1 MAYDLII
8 KNGTVIDG
16 TGSFRRRA
24 DVGVKDGTVAEIGR
38 VTDCAAKTID
48 ASDLIVA
55 PGFVDPHTHYDAQIC
70 WDPLVSCTSWHGVTT
85 VMMGNCGVGIA
96 PCKPSVREVPAW
108 DLVNVKEI
116 PFDALARGVSWEW
129 ETFPDFMA
137 AAERRGAGINLAFL
151 APLTPFRH
159 YVLGDESM
167 EREARPAEIAQI
179 ASLLREAITA
189 GAFGFST
196 TTLPEHIG
204 YQGRPLACRLASRDE
219 LKAYANV
226 LRDLGR
232 GAIEVALTR
241 RAGAVS
247 ESEYDLL
254 EFLLDES
261 ERPVTWLGMASR
273 PEQPEAS
280 VETLKR
286 LEPLI
291 NRGGIPQVL
300 CKPFVVQMDLR
311 NPFSF
316 ADMAMWGPVFNQP
329 PCAQKK
335 FYRDPAFRAAFR
347 EELKRPHLFQGR
359 WNRVEVLEVTNPALK
374 LNEGRTV
381 EAIAEE
387 RNKDPLDIFFDLAL
401 ADDLNIQYT
410 IQQYHEEGN
419 RQLVSDSRTMIGLA
433 EGGAHVN
440 MLCDAGYCTYL
451 LGTWVRE
458 RRAMSLEQA
467 IKRITSEPA
476 DFFGI
481 SDRGRLK
488 AGLPADIAIFDEHR
502 VGSAKRARMQNDL
515 PGGGRRLVMPAEGI
529 EYTIVNG
536 DVLYEHGYHSGYLP
550 GRVLRSG
557 GADCGGAIRT
567 SAPRQPEAIM
577 GK

>member
-24 DVGVKDGTVAEIGR
+24 DVGIKDGRVAEIGR
-38 VTDCAAKTID
+38 ITECTAKTID

-96 PCKPSVREVPAW
+96 PCKPEVREVPAW

-159 YVLGDESM
+159 YVLGDEST
-167 EREARPAEIAQI
+167 EREARPGEIAQI
-179 ASLLREAITA
+179 ATLLREAITA

-219 LKAYANV
+219 LRAYANV

-273 PEQPEAS
+273 PDLPEAS
-280 VETLKR
+280 VDTLKR

-311 NPFSF
+311 NPFAF
-316 ADMAMWGPVFNQP
+316 ADMAMWGPLFNQP

-335 FYRDPAFRAAFR
+335 FYRDTAFRAAFR

-359 WNRVEVLEVTNPALK
+359 WNRVEVLEVSNPALK
-374 LNEGRTV
+374 LSEGRTI

-387 RNKDPLDIFFDLAL
+387 RNKDPLDTFFDLAL

-419 RQLVSDSRTMIGLA
+419 RQLVSDSRTMIGLS
-433 EGGAHVN
+433 EGGAHLN
-440 MLCDAGYCTYL
+440 ALCDAGYCTYL

-467 IKRITSEPA
+467 VKRITSEPA

-481 SDRGRLK
+481 RDRGRLK
-488 AGLPADIAIFDEHR
+488 VGLPADVAIFDEHR

-536 DVLYEHGYHSGYLP
+536 DVLYEHGDHSGYLP

-557 GADCGGAIRT
+557 ADCRGTIRPGGG
-567 SAPRQPEAIM
+567 QLEAIM

>member
-1 MAYDLII
+1 MSYDLVI

-16 TGSFRRRA
+16 TGALRRRA
-24 DVGVKDGTVAEIGR
+24 DVAIKNGKVAEIGK
-38 VTDCAAKTID
+38 VTDGGTETID

-96 PCKPSVREVPAW
+96 PCKPAVREVPAW

-129 ETFPDFMA
+129 ETFPDFMD

-167 EREARPAEIAQI
+167 EREARPNEIAQI
-179 ASLLREAITA
+179 ASLLREAVTA

-247 ESEYDLL
+247 ESEYELL

-273 PEQPEAS
+273 PDPPEAS

-286 LEPLI
+286 LAPLI

-335 FYRDPAFRAAFR
+335 FYRAPAFRAAVR
-347 EELKRPHLFQGR
+347 EELKRSHLFQGR
-359 WNRVEVLEVTNPALK
+359 WNRVEVLEVTNPGLK
-374 LNEGRTV
+374 LNEGRNV
-381 EAIAEE
+381 
-387 RNKDPLDIFFDLAL
+387 
-401 ADDLNIQYT
+401 
-410 IQQYHEEGN
+410 
-419 RQLVSDSRTMIGLA
+419 
-433 EGGAHVN
+433 
-440 MLCDAGYCTYL
+440 
-451 LGTWVRE
+451 
-458 RRAMSLEQA
+458 
-467 IKRITSEPA
+467 
-476 DFFGI
+476 
-481 SDRGRLK
+481 
-488 AGLPADIAIFDEHR
+488 
-502 VGSAKRARMQNDL
+502 
-515 PGGGRRLVMPAEGI
+515 
-529 EYTIVNG
+529 
-536 DVLYEHGYHSGYLP
+536 
-550 GRVLRSG
+550 
-557 GADCGGAIRT
+557 
-567 SAPRQPEAIM
+567 
-577 GK
+577 